1 VAFIFDILA
10 LITPHTP
17 EGLSGI
23 PLWVILF
30 TALGFAVMIILY
42 LFLGFLASCIY
53 VIYRVI
59 FHRESIRDA
68 ISILREEAFL
78 DNPGMPSG
86 GISDY
91 GYDDRDKYS

>member
-1 VAFIFDILA
+1 VISAIEELSNFLFGNENFILNVLIICIGLLLWIL
-10 LITPHTP
+10 
-17 EGLSGI
+17 
-23 PLWVILF
+23 WILF
-30 TALGFAVMIILY
+30 YAT
-42 LFLGFLASCIY
+42 LGFLASCIY

-68 ISILREEAFL
+68 ISILREDAFL